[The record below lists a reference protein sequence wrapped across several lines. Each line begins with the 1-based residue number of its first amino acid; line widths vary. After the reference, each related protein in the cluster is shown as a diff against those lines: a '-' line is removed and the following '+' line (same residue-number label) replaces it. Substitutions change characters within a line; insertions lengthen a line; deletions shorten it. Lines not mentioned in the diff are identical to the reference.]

1 MCEVCAIFGVG
12 EHWTDAG
19 MRVDAVLPAPAIQR
33 YRAERRH
40 RLALVNR
47 LLAGTGAHC
56 VDWDGEAV
64 AVIDSSGREKVVP
77 TLAEVWRQAE
87 AFTGKRLD
95 PLDPA
100 LLEALDAAPAR
111 R

>member
-19 MRVDAVLPAPAIQR
+19 IRVDAARPALAIQR
-33 YRAERRH
+33 YRGERRH

-47 LLAGTGAHC
+47 LLEATGARC
-56 VDWDGEAV
+56 VDWDGEAL
-64 AVIDSSGREKVVP
+64 AVIDATGREKVVP
-77 TLAEVWRQAE
+77 SLVGVWRQAE

-100 LLEALDAAPAR
+100 LLASIAEPAR